1 MTEKKLAHYQ
11 TEERR
16 VFCPSP
22 TSMYWKRQ
30 REEADVERRM
40 AAQRDARLALQR
52 SGVPSVNPQREPF
65 RTPRMPQKWTEDAGW
80 LS

>member
-1 MTEKKLAHYQ
+1 MTEKKLAFYR

-22 TSMYWKRQ
+22 TSMYWKRR
-30 REEADVERRM
+30 REEADIDRRM
-40 AAQRDARLALQR
+40 ATQREARLALQR
-52 SGVPSVNPQREPF
+52 SGVPSVNPQGELF
-65 RTPRMPQKWTEDAGW
+65 RSPRMPHNWTESDLW